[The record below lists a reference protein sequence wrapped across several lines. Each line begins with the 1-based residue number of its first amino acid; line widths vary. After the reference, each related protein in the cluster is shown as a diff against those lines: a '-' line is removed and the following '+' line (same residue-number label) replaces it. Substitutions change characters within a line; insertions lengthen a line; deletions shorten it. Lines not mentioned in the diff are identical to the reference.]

1 MKKIIYIIGFI
12 LIVIGLYENMN
23 RMSDSKDKVLH
34 IWVSREEYD
43 VLKEVN
49 PIFESLH
56 QAQIKMQIVSSEQVI
71 STLPLYTAS
80 LEYTAVITASN
91 TLMSE
96 LVSKNAISP
105 ISEVF
110 ETLNILP
117 ILM

>member
-56 QAQIKMQIVSSEQVI
+56 QAQIKMQIVSSEQAYAPIIYRIFRI
-71 STLPLYTAS
+71 SRCDYR
-80 LEYTAVITASN
+80 
-91 TLMSE
+91 
-96 LVSKNAISP
+96 ISYVDFR
-105 ISEVF
+105 IG
-110 ETLNILP
+110 L
-117 ILM
+117 